1 MKGKLSLGLLT
12 GLASLLVVADQ
23 KPSSAACFQDNP
35 SVNVSCDI
43 VNVNN
48 GTLITYAGFLDA
60 GFERGNVLNITFNL
74 ANEIAGNAPYIVS
87 KIQFTRDNWAHTYEY
102 PAAAPG
108 NFITLTSTNPSI
120 SSPAPVPPVTQN
132 PPSLPFI
139 IDLRDSAYG
148 GTGTTP
154 VSANNDPKN
163 VIGSNFQIRAYL
175 PPMKIRTFAN
185 SDVLAGSSVDYL
197 GLIASTYR
205 YPITNVCRYPAVCT
219 PANNSMNQQTRNVD
233 MIVPGPLPIFGAS
246 VGFAFS
252 RRLRRRI
259 ALAKS

>member
-1 MKGKLSLGLLT
+1 MNGKLSLGLLV

-23 KPSSAACFQDNP
+23 KPSSAACFQDAP
-35 SVNVSCDI
+35 GVNVSCDI
-43 VNVNN
+43 VNSNS

-60 GFERGNVLNITFNL
+60 GFIRGNVLNITFNL
-74 ANEIAGNAPYIVS
+74 DNELADNDPYVVS
-87 KIQFTRDNWAHTYEY
+87 KIEFTRDNWVTKYDY
-102 PAAAPG
+102 PAASPG
-108 NFITLTSTNPSI
+108 NSITLTSTDPAVF
-120 SSPAPVPPVTQN
+120 SPAPVPAIQN

-139 IDLRDSAYG
+139 IDLRDQAYG
-148 GTGTTP
+148 GTGATAP
-154 VSANNDPKN
+154 NPNDDTKN

-175 PPMKIRTFAN
+175 PQMSNRTFAN
-185 SDVLAGSSVDYL
+185 ADVLAGSSADYL

-205 YPITNVCRYPAVCT
+205 YPITNACRYPTVCT
-219 PANNSMNQQTRNVD
+219 AANNSMNQQTRNVD

-259 ALAKS
+259 ALARS